1 MKSLANKLEVLKEF
15 FDWNGSL
22 NVPEISV
29 EVDGIRISN
38 PFMDSTGRFNLTAE
52 QAIEKYGESTMQE
65 LVDDVIR
72 YRIGGIAST
81 VDNMYEDLG
90 GAEVI
95 NPEVGNRPDWAYLVD
110 AMYHAYD
117 ELHMHWTVDTALELM
132 RACNRLRGHEDDII
146 YWLDLNQDVLDLME
160 VLD

>member
-22 NVPEISV
+22 DAPEISV
-29 EVDGIRISN
+29 EKDGVSISN
-38 PFMDSTGRFNLTAE
+38 PFSLTAE
-52 QAIEKYGESTMQE
+52 QAIEQYGESTVQD
-65 LVDDVIR
+65 LVEEVIR
-72 YRIGGIAST
+72 YKVDSLAST

-95 NPEVGNRPDWAYLVD
+95 NPEDGNRPDWAYLVD

-117 ELHMHWTVDTALELM
+117 ELHMHWTVDAALELM
-132 RACNRLRGHEDDII
+132 RACNRLRGHESDII

-160 VLD
+160 VLDD

>member
-1 MKSLANKLEVLKEF
+1 MKSLANKLEVLKGF
-15 FDWNGSL
+15 FDWNSSL
-22 NVPEISV
+22 DEPEVSV
-29 EVDGIRISN
+29 EKDGVSISN
-38 PFMDSTGRFNLTAE
+38 PFNLTAE

-65 LVDDVIR
+65 LVDEVIR

-95 NPEVGNRPDWAYLVD
+95 NPEVGKRPDWADLVD

-117 ELHMHWTVDTALELM
+117 ELHTHWTVDAALELM
-132 RACNRLRGHEDDII
+132 RACNRLRGHEDDVI

-160 VLD
+160 VLDD

>member
-15 FDWNGSL
+15 FAWNGSL
-22 NVPEISV
+22 DEPEVSV
-29 EVDGIRISN
+29 EKDGVSISN
-38 PFMDSTGRFNLTAE
+38 PFNLTAE
-52 QAIEKYGESTMQE
+52 QAIEQYGESTMQE
-65 LVDDVIR
+65 LVDEVIR

-110 AMYHAYD
+110 AMYRAYD
-117 ELHMHWTVDTALELM
+117 ELHNHWTISAALELM
-132 RACNRLRGHEDDII
+132 RACNRLRGHEDDVIH
-146 YWLDLNQDVLDLME
+146 WLDLNQDVLDLME
-160 VLD
+160 VLDD

>member
-22 NVPEISV
+22 DVPEISW
-29 EVDGIRISN
+29 EVDGVAISN
-38 PFMDSTGRFNLTAE
+38 PFVDSTGRELTAE
-52 QAIEKYGESTMQE
+52 QAIEQYGESTVQD
-65 LVDDVIR
+65 LVEEAIR
-72 YRIGGIAST
+72 YKIDSLAST

-95 NPEVGNRPDWAYLVD
+95 NPEVGNRPDWADLVD
-110 AMYHAYD
+110 AMHHAYD
-117 ELHMHWTVDTALELM
+117 ELCTYWTVDTALELM
-132 RACNRLRGHEDDII
+132 RACNRLRGHESDII